1 MVTKIVSFLAW
12 TALAASIALLL
23 WCAVENVL

>member
-12 TALAASIALLL
+12 TALACSIVLLM